1 MGLCLIDILYWD
13 YKINIM
19 NIAVRLKN
27 CPSCK
32 SMNLF
37 RLNGVSYEN
46 KFNSMDEWDL
56 KKKFNCR
63 KCKIELGLFV
73 HNISHEE
80 KMLWID
86 LLKCEDPYHKYLKI
100 LQTSKEKFKNSSKK
114 YYETLDEIN
123 GIQNKIKLDKIKVKI
138 KNKIINKGMFIRHV
152 N

>member
-1 MGLCLIDILYWD
+1 MGLNLIDLNLWG
-13 YKINIM
+13 YKINVM
-19 NIAVRLKN
+19 NIAIRLKN

-32 SMNLF
+32 SVNLF

-46 KFNSMDEWDL
+46 EFNSMTDWDL
-56 KKKFNCR
+56 KRKFNCR

-73 HNISHEE
+73 HNISREE
-80 KMLWID
+80 KMVWID
-86 LLKCEDPYHKYLKI
+86 MLKCEDPYHKYLKI
-100 LQTSKEKFKNSSKK
+100 LQTSKEKFKNRSQK